1 MVGRKYLITG
11 RTQKPKLV
19 ITENFLSELETVIIY
34 GQTVF
39 GDKTAEK
46 FLKGIKERILALPKM
61 PHANPKNRFVE
72 STDRKVYRNI
82 IYEKYYVVYSVTKT
96 TIRVISIVH
105 QATNPKKLSKIK

>member
-1 MVGRKYLITG
+1 MDGRKHIA
-11 RTQKPKLV
+11 QKCQQKHKLV
-19 ITENFLSELETVIIY
+19 VTENFLDELKTILIY

-39 GDKTAEK
+39 GENTDEK
-46 FLKGIKERILALPKM
+46 FKNGVISRINALPHF

-72 STDRKVYRNI
+72 STERKVYRNI

-105 QATNPKKLSKIK
+105 QATNPKKLNKIK

>member
-1 MVGRKYLITG
+1 MDGRKQIA
-11 RTQKPKLV
+11 QKRQQKYKLV
-19 ITENFLSELETVIIY
+19 VTENFFHELKTMLIY

-39 GDKTAEK
+39 GENTAEK
-46 FLKGIKERILALPKM
+46 FKNGVISHINALPHF

-72 STDRKVYRNI
+72 STERKVYRNI

>member
-1 MVGRKYLITG
+1 MVGRKHLMSG
-11 RTQKPKLV
+11 RQQKPRLV
-19 ITENFLSELETVIIY
+19 ITKNFLKELETVFLY
-34 GQTVF
+34 GHTVF
-39 GDKTAEK
+39 GDTIAKK
-46 FLKGIKERILALPKM
+46 FQNDVLGRIYALPSM

-72 STDRKVYRNI
+72 STEKKIYRNI